1 MSWKKANFVSVEDYS
16 HGANDLP
23 KEVAA
28 AKRISAGAEG
38 IVTSAPR
45 LKTRLLGASTQVP
58 PEPRLTHLPQGR
70 AASQRF
76 AAWRQCTHC
85 KTRATKTCTSR
96 DCEYALT
103 HRNRHPLRDLPGRA
117 SLICL
122 SPLIWTDRVP
132 VSKVEWHSTDIKG
145 PSAESN
151 AAASVGSV
159 YRST

>member
-1 MSWKKANFVSVEDYS
+1 MSVEDYS

-96 DCEYALT
+96 DREMFSLT
-103 HRNRHPLRDLPGRA
+103 AVATPLRGLPGRA
-117 SLICL
+117 SLTCL
-122 SPLIWTDRVP
+122 SPFVWTDRVP
-132 VSKVEWHSTDIKG
+132 VAKVEWRSTDIKG
-145 PSAESN
+145 PSGESN
-151 AAASVGSV
+151 AAASGRSV